1 MKLDRS
7 KFTEIKNK
15 LVVTVERGKQGG
27 AIQGSG
33 GKKGYYRIIRNHVC
47 ETSENCKHYRI

>member
-7 KFTEIKNK
+7 KLTEIKNK

-33 GKKGYYRIIRNHVC
+33 EKRATTGL
-47 ETSENCKHYRI
+47 